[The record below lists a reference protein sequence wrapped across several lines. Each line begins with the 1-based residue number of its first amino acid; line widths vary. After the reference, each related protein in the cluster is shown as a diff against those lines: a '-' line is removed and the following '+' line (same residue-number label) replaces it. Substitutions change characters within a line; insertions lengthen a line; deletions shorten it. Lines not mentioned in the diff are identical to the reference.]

1 MIQLSNDSIRIWQN
15 FVKLLPFR
23 NIQIEFLWLNAQFFS
38 FRAIK
43 GYSLQF
49 EIVSKTKFMRKILGH
64 RVDFKR
70 EVVLCSCGRLLRLFP
85 ARLVQGLIQL
95 FCMVR
100 GIAPCRTIS
109 ILIYH
114 LFHLI
119 RRVAILSP
127 FQNLYAV
134 VVSSKVTL
142 KIVLFLFY

>member
-1 MIQLSNDSIRIWQN
+1 MSQLSNDSIRIWPN

-38 FRAIK
+38 FRAMK
-43 GYSLQF
+43 GYSLHF
-49 EIVSKTKFMRKILGH
+49 KIVSKTKFMRKFLGH

-85 ARLVQGLIQL
+85 ARLVHGLIQL
-95 FCMVR
+95 FCVVR

-119 RRVAILSP
+119 RRVAIFSP